1 MKDLIPLLRQ
11 WLMKFWVPLTIVIV
25 MLGTAISLT
34 VVLLHK
40 QQVTVQIPNL
50 TLRKQKGVQSAPVS
64 VLKKGEHLQILK
76 KSEGWYQ
83 IRREDEST
91 GWVARSEEHTSEL
104 QSR

>member
-1 MKDLIPLLRQ
+1 MKDLIQLLRQ

-50 TLRKQKGVQSAPVS
+50 TLRNKRCSKCASFS
-64 VLKKGEHLQILK
+64 IKKGEHLQILK
-76 KSEGWYQ
+76 
-83 IRREDEST
+83 
-91 GWVARSEEHTSEL
+91 V
-104 QSR
+104 